1 MDLVNPTTPERPSP
15 RERLLQAADHLF
27 YEEGVSS
34 VGIDR
39 ILKESD
45 VARASLY
52 STYGSKDQLLRAY
65 LQNRSHGWQA
75 VVAEALPT
83 RWDTARDRIV
93 GIFEMLTE
101 WFEAP
106 GYHGCPFINASA
118 EAAPSRRHP
127 GRPRRPPR
135 LGARL
140 VHRSGPRRRGARS
153 RGVIS
158 AAGSALRRLDG
169 RCATGP
175 QRRAGKSR
183 ASRCRRVAP
192 SRSRLTGPKQ
202 ADQCASQAQ
211 SRSRGSADGNAETAA
226 GSWSRKPGWCGDAA
240 AGRMIGRGFS
250 STRFVPIDTCAVV
263 GESRGVAVF
272 GLTHLSAVRLAG
284 ASTRCGGVAGACFE
298 RAVTAQLGDR
308 CAS

>member
-1 MDLVNPTTPERPSP
+1 MMDLVNPSTPERPLP

-83 RWDTARDRIV
+83 RWDSARDRIV

-106 GYHGCPFINASA
+106 GYRGCPFINASA
-118 EAAPSRRHP
+118 EAAPSLVIQDVRDDHRAWVRALFIGLARDAGARDPEALSAQLVLLYDGSMAGAQLDRSAEP
-127 GRPRRPPR
+127 GR
-135 LGARL
+135 
-140 VHRSGPRRRGARS
+140 
-153 RGVIS
+153 
-158 AAGSALRRLDG
+158 AA
-169 RCATGP
+169 
-175 QRRAGKSR
+175 
-183 ASRCRRVAP
+183 
-192 SRSRLTGPKQ
+192 
-202 ADQCASQAQ
+202 QCA
-211 SRSRGSADGNAETAA
+211 AA
-226 GSWSRKPGWCGDAA
+226 VLLKAA
-240 AGRMIGRGFS
+240 L
-250 STRFVPIDTCAVV
+250 V
-263 GESRGVAVF
+263 
-272 GLTHLSAVRLAG
+272 
-284 ASTRCGGVAGACFE
+284 
-298 RAVTAQLGDR
+298 
-308 CAS
+308 